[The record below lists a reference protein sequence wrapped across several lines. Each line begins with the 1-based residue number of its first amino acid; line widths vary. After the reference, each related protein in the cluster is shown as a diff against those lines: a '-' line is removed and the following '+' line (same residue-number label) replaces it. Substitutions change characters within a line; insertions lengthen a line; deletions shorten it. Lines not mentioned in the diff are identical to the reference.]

1 MEFSQP
7 RRSCKPCIAHR
18 PNPWGDPGRDQA
30 RLELVFHV
38 DLDRAIAQR
47 IAHAKQGKPL
57 GHLILIEEALVSLIN
72 ASVENLAGTGTASTR
87 TAGIGEVNALLFSG
101 IEDVLIICAAKA
113 GSTFDADLERSH
125 EAVKALL
132 LDNEICQ
139 GSLGS
144 SEIPNPESSYQP
156 GMKWRSRLDSG
167 AICCCKSAALAL
179 VCSRC

>member
-18 PNPWGDPGRDQA
+18 PNPWRDPGRDQA

-57 GHLILIEEALVSLIN
+57 GHLIVIQEALVSLIN

-101 IEDVLIICAAKA
+101 IEDVLIIGTAEA
-113 GSTFDADLERSH
+113 GSTFDADRERSH
-125 EAVKALL
+125 DSVN
-132 LDNEICQ
+132 D
-139 GSLGS
+139 
-144 SEIPNPESSYQP
+144 QP
-156 GMKWRSRLDSG
+156 
-167 AICCCKSAALAL
+167 LANG
-179 VCSRC
+179 V